1 MQVRN
6 SKFFLRILLT
16 KSIGVAVTA
25 SLDGCLIFWNLFELK
40 QLKKIMVDD
49 FILNIDLT
57 PMAKY
62 CAIKTNTNKI
72 LIYETSYFDY
82 FHTFKTLCSIEQ
94 EYLSNRSHIKV
105 LTLVCQ
111 SF

>member
-1 MQVRN
+1 M
-6 SKFFLRILLT
+6 
-16 KSIGVAVTA
+16 TA

-40 QLKKIMVDD
+40 QLKKILLDD

-62 CAIKTNTNKI
+62 CAIKTNTNRI
-72 LIYETSYFDY
+72 LIYETSYFFPLIFLY
-82 FHTFKTLCSIEQ
+82 NNIEPMFLLNQ
-94 EYLSNRSHIKV
+94 FLLKV
-105 LTLVCQ
+105 LTLACQ